1 MQIKHSKYKNTGLLF
16 ELLVRRITADT
27 LEGKEDSAAVTILR
41 KYFLNSELGKE
52 YKLYEQLTK
61 YKSLTEGKAEIVINS
76 LVEAST
82 KLNRTEIRKQR
93 YNLVKE
99 IKENYSVDK
108 FFKVKVSNYKVY
120 AALNNLIENHSSDEV
135 APEVV
140 INNKMTLLEHLSQAP
155 VEEKKDEL
163 MEEFNSYDKDLKMLT
178 YRVLLEKFNDKYDDL
193 KSAQKEVLKEFINS
207 VDSPEK
213 LKELYN
219 NRIPGIRSTL
229 SIKMKSL
236 EDEVVKIKLEEVLK
250 YVNPLEKND
259 KFSNDD
265 IVNLLQYYELINEL

>member
-1 MQIKHSKYKNTGLLF
+1 M
-16 ELLVRRITADT
+16 LVRRITADT

-52 YKLYEQLTK
+52 YKLYEQLNK
-61 YKSLTEGKAEIVINS
+61 YKSLSEGRAEIVINS

-108 FFKVKVSNYKVY
+108 FFKVKVNNYKAY

-140 INNKMTLLEHLSQAP
+140 INNKMTLLEHLSKTP
-155 VEEKKDEL
+155 IEEKKDEL
-163 MEEFNSYDKDLKMLT
+163 MEEFNGYDKDLKMLT

-193 KSAQKEVLKEFINS
+193 KPTQKEVLKEFINS

-229 SIKMKSL
+229 SMKMKSL

-259 KFSNDD
+259 KFNNDD

>member
-1 MQIKHSKYKNTGLLF
+1 VQIKHSKYKNTGLLF

-52 YKLYEQLTK
+52 YKLYEQLNK
-61 YKSLTEGKAEIVINS
+61 YKSLSEGRAEIVINS

-108 FFKVKVSNYKVY
+108 FFKVKVNNYKAY

-140 INNKMTLLEHLSQAP
+140 INNKMTLLEHLSKTP
-155 VEEKKDEL
+155 IEEKKDEL
-163 MEEFNSYDKDLKMLT
+163 MEEFNGYDKDLKMLT

-193 KSAQKEVLKEFINS
+193 KPTQKEVLKEFINS

-229 SIKMKSL
+229 SMKMKSL

-259 KFSNDD
+259 KFNNDD

>member
-52 YKLYEQLTK
+52 YKLYEQLNK
-61 YKSLTEGKAEIVINS
+61 YKALSEGKAEIVINS

-82 KLNRTEIRKQR
+82 KLNRTEIKRQR

-120 AALNNLIENHSSDEV
+120 AALNNLIENHASSDV

-140 INNKMTLLEHLSQAP
+140 INNKMTLLEHLSQIP
-155 VEEKKDEL
+155 VEEKKDKL
-163 MEEFNSYDKDLKMLT
+163 MEEFDSYDKDLKMLT
-178 YRVLLEKFNDKYDDL
+178 YRVLLEKFNEKYDDL

-229 SIKMKSL
+229 SMKMKSV

-259 KFSNDD
+259 KFNNDD